1 MASNVTNLFSPCATQ
16 LSEMPAELQQAAE
29 QAWQKII
36 YRHNQFEQLTP
47 DLQEK
52 IKWHCA
58 FSDFICESILAEP
71 EFILS
76 KLDDQ
81 QSPEQHFSQ
90 AKQEF
95 VQQCSEIQD
104 EKALHQLL
112 RRYRKQ
118 QMMWIAW
125 QDFNGSINLDQAF
138 NFISGLA
145 DQLISE
151 ALEWLYQN
159 LTITFGTPTSYPIDD
174 NTPGQEQPF
183 FVLGMGKLGG
193 GELNFSSDID
203 LIFCYPESG
212 QTQGASR
219 SLSNHEFFTRLG
231 QRLITAL
238 HQVTADGFVYR
249 VDMRLRPYGDSGPLV
264 MSYNMLEDYYQE
276 QGRDWERYAMLKAR
290 TIVPERWQK
299 HPELDYLNQ
308 LIRPFVYRR
317 YIDFSAI
324 EALRKMK
331 KLIAQENRRK
341 GLHNNIKLGEG
352 GIREVE
358 FVVQAFQLI
367 RGGREPELR
376 TRSTR
381 KALNR
386 LLEAGELNAHE
397 IDLLTDGYYF
407 LRKAEHILQAI
418 ADRQTQTLPD
428 NDLDKQRLS
437 IAMGFLDWD
446 SFYQALNLRMSQI
459 HQIFNDIIR
468 DENEEDEESVQ
479 FDYWISQLN
488 GEIALSHLKQDYP
501 ELNAEAFWQQIVDC
515 QQHVEKRAVGPR
527 GAEIMN
533 KLMPRLIEQCLE
545 TSEPEVTLSRVREL
559 IIAICTRTAYLELL
573 YENQATCKQLLIFL
587 QASPWIAQQ
596 LNKQAFLLD
605 ELLDPRQLYRELDG
619 NQYKQDLRER
629 LLRIE
634 EDDLEQQMDTLRQFK
649 HAYQLRIAAADV
661 MGYLP
666 LMKVSDHL
674 TWLAEAILEQV
685 VNLAWWQVASKHGI
699 PASLSGSDK
708 GFAVLAYGKLG
719 GLEFGYGSDMDLVFI
734 HNRKSDEQTNGD
746 KSIGITQFYIRL
758 AQRIMHIFSMQTHAG
773 ILYEMDLR
781 LRPSGNSGLLVATV
795 NGFKNYQQEEAWTW
809 EHQALVRS
817 RAVVGDPDLIADFD
831 KIRLQI
837 LTQQR
842 DEQKLKTDVTEMRLK
857 MFNHLSKGDET
868 CFDLKQD
875 RGGITDIEFITQY
888 LVLAYSHQYTELT
901 KWSDNIRILGVAAE
915 VGVITQDEAEILIEA
930 YKQFRNEGH
939 KLALAQKKVISE
951 IAPYQDSITQVKAI
965 WQRLFEEA

>member
-1 MASNVTNLFSPCATQ
+1 MASKITNLFTPCATH

-36 YRHNQFEQLTP
+36 YRHNQFEQLSP
-47 DLQEK
+47 KLQEK

-58 FSDFICESILAEP
+58 LSDFICDAILAEP
-71 EFILS
+71 DFILEQ
-76 KLDDQ
+76 LNNPL
-81 QSPEQHFSQ
+81 SPEQQFSQ
-90 AKQEF
+90 AKQDF
-95 VQQCSEIQD
+95 VQKCQNIND
-104 EKALHQLL
+104 ENSLHKVL
-112 RRYRKQ
+112 RKYRKQ

-125 QDFNGSINLDQAF
+125 QDFNASINLDQAF
-138 NFISGLA
+138 EFISDLA
-145 DQLISE
+145 DQLISQ
-151 ALEWLYQN
+151 ALNWLYQN
-159 LTITFGTPTSYPIDD
+159 LSSTFGTPTSAAIDD

-212 QTQGASR
+212 QTQGANR

-231 QRLITAL
+231 QRLISSL
-238 HQVTADGFVYR
+238 HQVTVDGFVYR

-290 TIVPERWQK
+290 AIVPEQWQN

-324 EALRKMK
+324 ESLRKMK

-381 KALNR
+381 KALTR
-386 LLEAGELNAHE
+386 LLEAGELNQHE

-407 LRKAEHILQAI
+407 LRKAEHVLQAI
-418 ADRQTQTLPD
+418 GDKQTQTLPE
-428 NDLDKQRLS
+428 NELDKHRLCF
-437 IAMGFLDWD
+437 AMGFNDWD
-446 SFYQALNLRMSQI
+446 SFYQALSLRMSQI
-459 HQIFNDIIR
+459 HQIFNDVIR
-468 DENEEDEESVQ
+468 DENEDDEESVN
-479 FDYWISQLN
+479 FDYWINNLN
-488 GEIALSHLKQDYP
+488 DEIAIEQLTQDYP
-501 ELNAEAFWQQIVDC
+501 NLDAPAFWQQIKDC
-515 QQHVEKRAVGPR
+515 QQHTEKRAIGPR

-533 KLMPRLIEQCLE
+533 KLMPRLIELCLQAQ
-545 TSEPEVTLSRVREL
+545 EPVTTLSRVREL
-559 IIAICTRTAYLELL
+559 IVAICTRTAYLELL

-605 ELLDPRQLYRELDG
+605 ELLDPRQLYRELDA

-634 EDDLEQQMDTLRQFK
+634 EDDLEQQMDALRQFK

-666 LMKVSDHL
+666 LMQVSDHL

-685 VNLAWWQVASKHGI
+685 VNLAWWHVVDKHGA
-699 PASLSGSDK
+699 PESLNGGDK
-708 GFAVLAYGKLG
+708 GFAVLGYGKLG
-719 GLEFGYGSDMDLVFI
+719 GLEFGYGSDMDLVFV
-734 HNRKSDEQTNGD
+734 HNRSSDEQTKGE

-758 AQRIMHIFSMQTHAG
+758 AQRIMHIFSTQTPAG
-773 ILYEMDLR
+773 ILYELDLR
-781 LRPSGNSGLLVATV
+781 LRPSGNSGLLVATI

-809 EHQALVRS
+809 EHQALIRS
-817 RAVVGDPDLIADFD
+817 RAIVGDEDLVDALNQ
-831 KIRLQI
+831 IRNQI
-837 LTQQR
+837 LTKER
-842 DEQKLKTDVTEMRLK
+842 DLTKLKTDVTEMRSK
-857 MFNHLSKGDET
+857 MFSHLSQGSEG
-868 CFDLKQD
+868 CFDLKQG

-888 LVLAYSHQYTELT
+888 IVLAYSHQYPQLT

-915 VGVITQDEAEILIEA
+915 VGVISEAEADSLIEA

-939 KLALAQKKVISE
+939 KLALAQKKVVSE
-951 IAPYQDSITQVKAI
+951 IAPFTEAIEQVQAI
-965 WQRLFEEA
+965 WHRLFEV

>member
-1 MASNVTNLFSPCATQ
+1 MALHPSNLFTPCATQ
-16 LSEMPAELQQAAE
+16 LTEMPTELQQAADE
-29 QAWQKII
+29 AWDKII
-36 YRHNQFEQLTP
+36 YRHPHFEQL
-47 DLQEK
+47 DAKQQDK

-58 FSDFICESILAEP
+58 LSNFICEAILADP
-71 EFILS
+71 EFILAQ
-76 KLDDQ
+76 LDNTL
-81 QSPEQHFSQ
+81 PAEQDFEQGQTAFAKACSQ
-90 AKQEF
+90 LTTEAE
-95 VQQCSEIQD
+95 
-104 EKALHQLL
+104 LHKLL
-112 RRYRKQ
+112 RQYRRQ

-125 QDFNGSINLDQAF
+125 QDFNGQINLDQAF
-138 NFISGLA
+138 EFISSLA
-145 DQLISE
+145 DQLISQS
-151 ALEWLYQN
+151 LEWLYQN
-159 LTITFGTPTSYPIDD
+159 LTTMFGTPTSHDIDE

-212 QTQGASR
+212 KTQGANR

-231 QRLITAL
+231 QRLITSL
-238 HQVTADGFVYR
+238 HQQTADGFVYR

-264 MSYNMLEDYYQE
+264 MSYAMLEDYYQE

-290 TIVPERWQK
+290 AIVPPRWQE

-381 KALNR
+381 KALQK
-386 LLEAGELNAHE
+386 LLAAGELDEHE

-407 LRKAEHILQAI
+407 LRKAEHVLQAI

-428 NDLDKQRLS
+428 NELDQMRLCF
-437 IAMGFLDWD
+437 AMGFEDWD
-446 SFYQALNLRMSQI
+446 SFYQALSIRMSQI

-468 DENEEDEESVQ
+468 DDNEEDNESVQ

-488 GEIALSHLKQDYP
+488 GDIAISQLEQDFP
-501 ELNAEAFWQQIVDC
+501 DIDAQDFWRQIVEC
-515 QQHVEKRAVGPR
+515 QQQVEKRSVGPR
-527 GAEIMN
+527 GTEIMN
-533 KLMPRLIEQCLE
+533 KLMPRLIELCLE
-545 TSEPEVTLSRVREL
+545 SSEPAMTLSRVKDL

-573 YENQATCKQLLIFL
+573 YENQATCKQLLLFL

-605 ELLDPRQLYRELDG
+605 ELLDPRQLYRELDA

-649 HAYQLRIAAADV
+649 HAYQLRIAAADL

-666 LMKVSDHL
+666 LMQVSDHL

-685 VNLAWWQVASKHGI
+685 VNLAWRQMTSKHGA
-699 PASLSGSDK
+699 PESLKGNDK
-708 GFAVLAYGKLG
+708 GFVALGYGKLG
-719 GLEFGYGSDMDLVFI
+719 GLEFGYGSDLDMVFV
-734 HNRKSDEQTNGD
+734 HNQKGDEQTNGE
-746 KSIGITQFYIRL
+746 KPIGNTQFYIRL

-773 ILYEMDLR
+773 ILYELDLR
-781 LRPSGNSGLLVATV
+781 LRPSGNSGLLVATL

-809 EHQALVRS
+809 EHQALVRC
-817 RAVVGDPDLIADFD
+817 RAITGDADLIEDLNQV
-831 KIRLQI
+831 REQI
-837 LTQQR
+837 LTQPR
-842 DEQKLKTDVTEMRLK
+842 DLDKLKTDVTKMRLK
-857 MFNHLSKGDET
+857 MFNHLSAGDKD

-888 LVLAYSHQYTELT
+888 IVLAYSHQYPELT
-901 KWSDNIRILGVAAE
+901 KWSDNIRILRHAAS
-915 VGVITQDEAEILIEA
+915 VGVISEDEAESLVEA

-939 KLALAQKKVISE
+939 KLALAKKKVVSKISPFE
-951 IAPYQDSITQVKAI
+951 DSIKQVKAL
-965 WQRLFEEA
+965 WQRLFNEE